1 MKNII
6 GKIYL
11 LFAFTLAGTS
21 VITGYILSEKLSRF
35 TITAVSLGI
44 MILCLSPFYGAKTVQ
59 TIRLL
64 NRNDWRLLVLQ
75 AIFGIFLFRVF
86 LLLGVN
92 LTSTVEAGILTGT
105 TPAITAILAFLV
117 LREKPSEWTAFGIAC
132 TVSGI
137 ALLQGTSLYSIQLS
151 TRHFWGNVFML
162 CAAASESAFNI
173 ISRKH
178 KTMQR
183 DNADVRIHPVVQTL
197 IVAAIAFGLSLVPA
211 LAEQPFAS
219 LAVIGLKEWL
229 ALIWYGLI
237 VTALAFVFFY
247 AGVNRCDA
255 YTVAAFSGMI
265 PLTSML
271 LSLLFLREIMSYA
284 QWAGGFLII
293 SSMLMIGGRQRQSQQ
308 QTVSK

>member
-1 MKNII
+1 MKNTI

-21 VITGYILSEKLSRF
+21 VISGYILSEKLSRF

-44 MILCLSPFYGAKTVQ
+44 MILCLFPFYAAKTVK

-64 NRNDWRLLVLQ
+64 KRNDWKLLMLQ
-75 AIFGIFLFRVF
+75 AIFGIFLFRMF

-92 LTSTVEAGILTGT
+92 STSTVEAGILTGT
-105 TPAITAILAFLV
+105 TPAITTILAFFI
-117 LREKPSEWTAFGIAC
+117 LREKPSDWTAIGIVC

-137 ALLQGTSLYSIQLS
+137 ALLQGTNLYSVQLS
-151 TRHFWGNVFML
+151 SQHFLGNVFML

-178 KTMQR
+178 KSKIL
-183 DNADVRIHPVVQTL
+183 DHANVKIPPVVQTL
-197 IVAAIAFGLSLVPA
+197 IVSTMAFGLALIPA
-211 LAEQPFAS
+211 LVEQPFEA
-219 LAVIGLKEWL
+219 LQAIGLKEWL
-229 ALIWYGLI
+229 ALIWYGLV

-247 AGVNRCDA
+247 AGVKRCDA
-255 YTVAAFSGMI
+255 YTTAAFSGMI

-271 LSLLFLREIMSYA
+271 LSLLLLRETVGMS
-284 QWAGGFLII
+284 QWTGGFLIV
-293 SSMLMIGGRQRQSQQ
+293 SSMLMIGNGRR
-308 QTVSK
+308 